1 MQVGDIVTI
10 KGMQTSE
17 FANDSSLLKVSHAK
31 NGQTVIGVV
40 QGYAEVII
48 KNENDACN
56 LHF

>member
-1 MQVGDIVTI
+1 MQVGDIITI
-10 KGMQTSE
+10 QGMQVSDLSDTP
-17 FANDSSLLKVSHAK
+17 LLKVSHAK

-48 KNENDACN
+48 KNENDACY